1 ALATVQQLDPIYVDL
16 TQSSAELLQLRRE
29 LAAGRL
35 QDNQTLPVSILM
47 EDGSTFEHKGTL
59 EFSEVSVDPTTG
71 SFGLRVKV
79 DNPDGLLMPGM

>member
-1 ALATVQQLDPIYVDL
+1 MQQLDPIYVDL

-59 EFSEVSVDPTTG
+59 G
-71 SFGLRVKV
+71 SPKSASIR
-79 DNPDGLLMPGM
+79 PPAASACA